1 MLYEYL
7 PCVILLIYKAIFLY
21 LQSLENI
28 WFQVAAGRAHT
39 VMVTGKEGVWT
50 VGNNAYGQCGR
61 SIIADEDY
69 GKQTIYNRIRILDQL
84 DIAQVE
90 CGQDTR

>member
-1 MLYEYL
+1 MLL
-7 PCVILLIYKAIFLY
+7 CVHFAY
-21 LQSLENI
+21 LQSYLLI
-28 WFQVAAGRAHT
+28 STITIKSLFKVAAGRAHT
-39 VMVTGKEGVWT
+39 VMVTDKEGVWT

-61 SIIADEDY
+61 SIITDEDY

>member
-1 MLYEYL
+1 
-7 PCVILLIYKAIFLY
+7 
-21 LQSLENI
+21 
-28 WFQVAAGRAHT
+28 
-39 VMVTGKEGVWT
+39 MVTDEEGVWT

-61 SIIADEDY
+61 SIITDEDY
-69 GKQTIYNRIRILDQL
+69 GKQTIYNRIRILDEL